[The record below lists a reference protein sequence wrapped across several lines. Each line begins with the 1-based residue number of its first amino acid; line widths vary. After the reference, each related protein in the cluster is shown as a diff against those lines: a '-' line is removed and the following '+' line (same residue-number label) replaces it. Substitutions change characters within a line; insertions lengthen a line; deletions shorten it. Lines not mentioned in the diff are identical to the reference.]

1 MGRVYKPPYFKS
13 KYYTFC
19 LKYFDKSL
27 KYSIFASHYV
37 CTHTNILVSNLMN
50 NNYEREAEYS
60 LLATFI

>member
-1 MGRVYKPPYFKS
+1 M
-13 KYYTFC
+13 
-19 LKYFDKSL
+19 
-27 KYSIFASHYV
+27 HYV